1 VQYEKLGLAEFA
13 CKYVR
18 GFLSG
23 GSYDGIA
30 LELNT
35 YELDARFAGVHTKAF
50 SVSDEVQMWVRGKG
64 FNISAVVRVQ
74 DNKQGERNG

>member
-1 VQYEKLGLAEFA
+1 MQYEKLGLAEFA

-23 GSYDGIA
+23 GSYDGTP
-30 LELNT
+30 LQMNT

-50 SVSDEVQMWVRGKG
+50 SVSDEVQMWVRGG
-64 FNISAVVRVQ
+64 RF
-74 DNKQGERNG
+74 